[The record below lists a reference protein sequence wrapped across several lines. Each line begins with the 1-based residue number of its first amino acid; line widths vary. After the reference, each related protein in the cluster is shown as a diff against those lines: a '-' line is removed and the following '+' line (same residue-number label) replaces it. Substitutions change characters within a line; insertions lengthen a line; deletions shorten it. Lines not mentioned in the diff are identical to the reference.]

1 LVRFLKYGWILF
13 VLVFAGAAHAQ
24 QQCPVELPDGASIV
38 ETKRAFACRQ
48 FQDVVKALRDW
59 NAEDPKER
67 FDRLSLYIA
76 ALANTGKHAETLVT
90 VRYALRF
97 VRLQPEQL
105 QKLQQMVQV
114 VAKAIPKATEDELFL
129 GVLTDPQNTE
139 LNFRLA
145 LAQTA
150 TGNMKGLSATL
161 SRILLYDENNYLAKD
176 MLFQLNIRRGN
187 LPEAEADLRRIVA
200 DPTIPEQEKA
210 QAQQLLSQL
219 SDMRSPHSWTRI
231 VGYTWGRAHNPLSIS
246 ESGKSL
252 VAAFPGVLFDAG
264 TPITESYEQSLLGLN
279 YQYSLPYQDPQAI
292 TGGLTLINKDFS
304 TQAALRMKISVLTAG
319 YNWVA
324 KGDSVSFTLTDIELG
339 RNKLSKTMKVG
350 GVKMFVRNQK
360 GSFSGSADVTRSEF
374 AAVAQR
380 GKDGNTYAL
389 GLKGSYDPFGGKVIF
404 APSSNYSWTEAG
416 TDQDSTNIF
425 TYSLVTSV
433 PLNNQFTASV
443 TAKSTKTRRNGAD
456 TTVSDLVRRDDARNY
471 AVSLSWRKPGPPN
484 ALVPMV
490 SFTHSETK
498 SDSNILNFDTLT
510 KDTNL
515 ALTWIF

>member
-1 LVRFLKYGWILF
+1 VKKLYQYLSIG
-13 VLVFAGAAHAQ
+13 VLLLSANSVLAQ
-24 QQCPVELPDGASIV
+24 QDCPVELAVDASIADA
-38 ETKRAFACRQ
+38 KRAFACRQ
-48 FQDVVKALRDW
+48 FKDVVKTLRDW
-59 NAEDPKER
+59 NSEDPAER

-105 QKLQQMVQV
+105 QNLQQMVQV
-114 VAKAIPKATEDELFL
+114 VAGAIPKATEDELFL

-231 VGYTWGRAHNPLSIS
+231 LGYTWGRAHNPLSIS

-304 TQAALRMKISVLTAG
+304 TQATLRMKIAVLTAG